1 MLPVVCTSLC
11 SGAWEQWIKAIL
23 NGRTIWMKRGGG
35 SIDENLCNTCWYTS
49 SSLSRLMIA
58 VTITRWAW
66 GWRDLPPA
74 PWNEAISSSWHR
86 IWCRCVS
93 SASSLEPPCY
103 WHGSPENLGM
113 MRSLWALSTAFIW
126 GFLLKDEQ
134 HLFWSQFVTTRYLEH
149 LLKAAIWSV

>member
-66 GWRDLPPA
+66 GCRPA
-74 PWNEAISSSWHR
+74 PCALKWGYFLLLTS
-86 IWCRCVS
+86 
-93 SASSLEPPCY
+93 
-103 WHGSPENLGM
+103 NLVPLREFGIFIGTSM
-113 MRSLWALSTAFIW
+113 LLAWIPGEVGHDEIALSIIHCLYLSF
-126 GFLLKDEQ
+126 FLPIDEQ
-134 HLFWSQFVTTRYLEH
+134 HLFWSQFVTTRYLGH